1 MIYDCES
8 ATQFLHEE
16 FERRV
21 RKNNRYSLRA
31 FARSLNVNAAELS
44 QVFRGSRRL
53 SWKSAVTVSKAM
65 GLTPAESKHLLL
77 LLQSEKGK
85 KIGLDL
91 DITEDIDLNMS
102 PVNPAD
108 FEKLGDWYHF
118 AILNLIETKGFE
130 WTATHIARR
139 LGLSSSEAR
148 LAMDTLEKA
157 GMVQVQIVGQ
167 GQRRSKS
174 VKAFWEVGSHI
185 PSESI
190 RRYHRQCL
198 QKAID
203 ALDDIPIDQRE
214 FRGIGFVASPDDLV
228 KIRAE
233 VKHFTDLLMQK
244 FDRKGKTHVYQI
256 QLAVFPLTK
265 ESP

>member
-1 MIYDCES
+1 MIYDCNT
-8 ATQFLHEE
+8 ATQFLHDE

-21 RKNNRYSLRA
+21 RKNSRYSLRA
-31 FARSLNVNAAELS
+31 FARSLDLNAAELS

-53 SWKSAVTVSKAM
+53 SWKSAVRVSKAM
-65 GLTPAESKHLLL
+65 GLTPAESKHLLM
-77 LLQSEKGK
+77 LLQNEKGR

-91 DITEDIDLNMS
+91 EIEENIELGAS
-102 PVNPAD
+102 AVNPAD

-118 AILNLIETKGFE
+118 AILNLIDTKGFE

-139 LGLSSSEAR
+139 LGLSPSEAR
-148 LAMDTLEKA
+148 IAMETLERS
-157 GMVQVQIVGQ
+157 GMVQVQLSQ
-167 GQRRSKS
+167 GRRQTKS
-174 VKAFWEVGSHI
+174 AKAFWEVGSQI

-198 QKAID
+198 QKAIE
-203 ALDDIPIDQRE
+203 ALDAVPMEQRE
-214 FRGIGFVASPDDLV
+214 FRGLGLVAAPEDLP
-228 KIRAE
+228 KIKGE
-233 VKHFTDLLMQK
+233 IKHFTEMLMQR

-265 ESP
+265 EST

>member
-1 MIYDCES
+1 MIYDCTS
-8 ATQFLHEE
+8 ATQYLQEE

-21 RKNNRYSLRA
+21 RKNSRYSLRA

-65 GLTPAESKHLLL
+65 GLTPAESKHLLNI
-77 LLQSEKGK
+77 LQTEKGK

-91 DITEDIDLNMS
+91 VIDEQIELHSS

-118 AILNLIETKGFE
+118 AILNLIDTKGFE

-139 LGLSSSEAR
+139 LGLSPSEAR
-148 LAMDTLEKA
+148 IAMETLERS
-157 GMVQVQIVGQ
+157 GMVQVLVNQ
-167 GQRRSKS
+167 GRKQGKS
-174 VKAFWEVGSHI
+174 VKAFWEVGSQM

-203 ALDDIPIDQRE
+203 ALDTVPMDQRE
-214 FRGIGFVASPDDLV
+214 YRSVGIVVGAEDLG

-233 VKHFTDLLMQK
+233 VKHFTDLLMQR
-244 FDRKGKTHVYQI
+244 FERKGKNHVYQI
-256 QLAVFPLTK
+256 QVAVFPLTK
-265 ESP
+265 EST